1 MAFKRNQ
8 LIAIL
13 FAGLVLVNGC
23 ALKQMVKLAKNQEL
37 TVTPNPLEVHGDSVA
52 FEMTALLPLKMLK
65 KNKIYTV
72 DLRYQYGEQKVDLQ
86 TLEFIASDYPNAKT
100 EQPKVSKH
108 YAFAYKTEIGNGD
121 LIAIGTAWNL
131 AKTKSKKT
139 LDFPVAKGLITTSR
153 LVKDYYYVAYADHGY
168 NNKEELEPTSV
179 DFFFEQAKSKLRPSE
194 TKGTNGKFL
203 DAFIAKKNITRT
215 VTIVGSHSPEGR
227 EAKNTELANERAKVI
242 EDYTKSR
249 LKHYGYKSDS
259 INFVAKGLILDWEGL
274 KKELSTTTLLDEAQ
288 KTEILNIINGSGDF
302 ASKEAQIEKLS
313 SFKIVF
319 NKLYPKLRVAKTE
332 ILTVKKKK
340 SDAEIA
346 LLAKSISEGKVK
358 LDTLN
363 ENELGYAATLTP
375 VLSEKEAIFQALIKK
390 NDSWVAHNNLAAVYL
405 EQAKREAD
413 DTKKRSLVDK
423 AVTSLNLSLKKQ
435 ESGEAHAN
443 LATANLF
450 KGVRPDA
457 RLEAQKAVD
466 AGTSSDAVKKGAS
479 GILGVLDIKDG
490 KYDVAIQ
497 NLSKSTDSSEVV
509 YDLALANLLKKDF
522 GPAKNGFDKYKAAVP
537 SDSWGFYLAAV
548 TAARQG
554 DEATLSTNLKQ
565 AVTLNRSLAEKA
577 TKDLEFANFVN
588 SENFKNAIK

>member
-23 ALKQMVKLAKNQEL
+23 ALKQMVKLAKTQEL

-86 TLEFIASDYPNAKT
+86 TLEFVSSDYPNAKT
-100 EQPKVSKH
+100 EQPKVTKH
-108 YAFAYKTEIGNGD
+108 YAFAYKPEIGNGD
-121 LIAIGTAWNL
+121 LIAVGTAWNL

-139 LDFPVAKGLITTSR
+139 VDFPVAKGLITTSR
-153 LVKDYYYVAYADHGY
+153 LVKDYIYVAYADHGY

-179 DFFFEQAKSKLRPSE
+179 QFFFEQAKSKLRPSE

-215 VTIVGSHSPEGR
+215 VTIVGTHSPEGR
-227 EAKNTELANERAKVI
+227 EAKNTELADARAKVI
-242 EDYTKSR
+242 EEYTKAR
-249 LKHYGYKSDS
+249 LKHYGYQSDS
-259 INFVAKGLILDWEGL
+259 IQFVAKGVSLDWEGL

-288 KTEILNIINGSGDF
+288 KNEILNIINGSGDF

-319 NKLYPKLRVAKTE
+319 NKIYPKLRNAKTE

-340 SDAEIA
+340 SDAEIG
-346 LLAKSISEGKVK
+346 LLAKSISDGTVK

-375 VLSEKEAIFQALIKK
+375 VLSEKEAIYTALIKK
-390 NDSWVAHNNLAAVYL
+390 NDSWVAHNNLGAVYL
-405 EQAKREAD
+405 EMAKREAD
-413 DTKKRSLVDK
+413 DTKKRSLLDK
-423 AVTSLNLSLKKQ
+423 AATSFNLSLKKQ

-443 LATANLF
+443 LASVFLA

-522 GPAKNGFDKYKAAVP
+522 GPAKNGFDKYKTAVP

-554 DEATLSTNLKQ
+554 DEATLSSNLKQ

>member
-86 TLEFIASDYPNAKT
+86 TLEFVATDYPNAKT
-100 EQPKVSKH
+100 EQPKVTKH
-108 YAFAYKTEIGNGD
+108 YAFAYKPEIGNGD
-121 LIAIGTAWNL
+121 LIAVGTAWNL

-139 LDFPVAKGLITTSR
+139 VDFPVAKGLITTSR
-153 LVKDYYYVAYADHGY
+153 LVKDYIFVAYADHGY
-168 NNKEELEPTSV
+168 NNKEELEPTAV
-179 DFFFEQAKSKLRPSE
+179 EFFFEQGKSKLRPSE

-215 VTIVGSHSPEGR
+215 VTIVGTHSPEGR
-227 EAKNTELANERAKVI
+227 EAKNTELADERSKVI
-242 EDYTKSR
+242 EKYTKDR
-249 LKHYGYKSDS
+249 LKHYGYSADS
-259 INFVAKGLILDWEGL
+259 INFVAKGVSLDWEGL

-288 KTEILNIINGSGDF
+288 KNEILNIINGSGDF
-302 ASKEAQIEKLS
+302 HSKEEQIEKLS

-319 NKLYPKLRVAKTE
+319 NKIYPKLRNARTE

-340 SDAEIA
+340 SDAEIT
-346 LLAKSISEGKVK
+346 LLAKSISEGNVK

-375 VLSEKEAIFQALIKK
+375 VLSEKEAIYTALVKK
-390 NDSWVAHNNLAAVYL
+390 NDSWVAHNNLGAVYL
-405 EQAKREAD
+405 EMAKREAD
-413 DTKKRSLVDK
+413 DTKKRSLLDK
-423 AVTSLNLSLKKQ
+423 AATSLNMSLKKQ

-443 LATANLF
+443 LASVSLA

-457 RLEAQKAVD
+457 RMEAQKAVD

-522 GPAKNGFDKYKAAVP
+522 GPAKNGFDKYKGMMP

-554 DEATLSTNLKQ
+554 DEATLSSNLKQ

>member
-1 MAFKRNQ
+1 MAFKRRQ
-8 LIAIL
+8 FIAIL

-52 FEMTALLPLKMLK
+52 FQMTALLPLKMLK

-86 TLEFIASDYPNAKT
+86 TLEFVATDYPNAKT

-108 YAFAYKTEIGNGD
+108 YAFAYKPEIGNGD
-121 LIAIGTAWNL
+121 LIAVGTAFNL

-139 LDFPVAKGLITTSR
+139 VDFPVAKGLITTSR

-168 NNKEELEPTSV
+168 NNKEELEPTAV
-179 DFFFEQAKSKLRPSE
+179 DFFFEQGKSKLRPSE

-242 EDYTKSR
+242 EEYTKAR
-249 LKHYGYKSDS
+249 LKHYGYHADS

-274 KKELSTTTLLDEAQ
+274 KKELTTTTHLDEAQ

-302 ASKEAQIEKLS
+302 HSKEEQIEKLP

-319 NKLYPKLRVAKTE
+319 NKLYPSLRVAKTE

-340 SDAEIA
+340 SDAEIG
-346 LLAKSISEGKVK
+346 LLAKSITDGTVK

-363 ENELGYAATLTP
+363 ENELAYAATLTP
-375 VLSEKEAIFQALIKK
+375 VLSQKEAIYQALVKK
-390 NDSWVAHNNLAAVYL
+390 NDSWVAHNNLGAVYL
-405 EQAKREAD
+405 EEAKREAD
-413 DTKKRSLVDK
+413 ETKRASLVDK
-423 AVTSLNLSLKKQ
+423 AVTAFNLSLKKQ
-435 ESGEAHAN
+435 ESGEAHVN
-443 LATANLF
+443 LASASLM
-450 KGVRPDA
+450 KGVRPSA
-457 RLEAQKAVD
+457 RTEAQKAAD
-466 AGTSSDAVKKGAS
+466 GATSTDAVKKGAN

-490 KYDVAIQ
+490 KYDGAI
-497 NLSKSTDSSEVV
+497 
-509 YDLALANLLKKDF
+509 
-522 GPAKNGFDKYKAAVP
+522 
-537 SDSWGFYLAAV
+537 
-548 TAARQG
+548 
-554 DEATLSTNLKQ
+554 
-565 AVTLNRSLAEKA
+565 
-577 TKDLEFANFVN
+577 
-588 SENFKNAIK
+588 